1 MEIKRIFWLSVYYGF
16 ARFLFPTNSC
26 FIGKLGGK
34 LRNVCAKKLFKKCGN
49 NINIEYMAH
58 FGKGQGIE
66 IGNNSGIGIH
76 CHVPNDI
83 YIGDNVM
90 MGPHCY
96 IIDNITHNFDRL
108 DIPMIEQ
115 GSTILKN
122 RTIIGDDVWIGRQCL
137 FTPCKQIGNHSII
150 AAGSVVC
157 KNIPD
162 NVIAGG
168 NPIKIIR
175 NR

>member
-1 MEIKRIFWLSVYYGF
+1 
-16 ARFLFPTNSC
+16 
-26 FIGKLGGK
+26 
-34 LRNVCAKKLFKKCGN
+34 
-49 NINIEYMAH
+49 
-58 FGKGQGIE
+58 
-66 IGNNSGIGIH
+66 
-76 CHVPNDI
+76 
-83 YIGDNVM
+83 
-90 MGPHCY
+90 
-96 IIDNITHNFDRL
+96 
-108 DIPMIEQ
+108 MIEQ

>member
-1 MEIKRIFWLSVYYGF
+1 MNIKRIIWLSIYYGF
-16 ARFLFPTNSC
+16 ARFLFPTHSC
-26 FIGKLGGK
+26 FIGKIGGK
-34 LRNVCAKKLFKKCGN
+34 LRNACAKNLFKRCGK

-66 IGNNSGIGIH
+66 IGDNSGIGIH

-108 DIPMIEQ
+108 DIPMIKQ